1 VLNVYNLNVFIT
13 VFYHY
18 MNFSDQGVLL
28 YSTTIFVFY
37 SIVLSLICF
46 FFFHSQSEMVGISL
60 LVPCTTCSYQ

>member
-28 YSTTIFVFY
+28 YSTAIFVLY
-37 SIVLSLICF
+37 NL
-46 FFFHSQSEMVGISL
+46 
-60 LVPCTTCSYQ
+60 